1 MPGSPTQASPS
12 GRWEKSSSS
21 SHQPLLALAC
31 QRGFSGLFLP
41 HHLGCSTTSALDP
54 VIIPTFGMEIL
65 RPVGAL
71 RQSLTRSGRCSALAE
86 PGGGPRVCLLP
97 RVRLLLSIVL

>member
-12 GRWEKSSSS
+12 GRWEKSSSLFD
-21 SHQPLLALAC
+21 QPLLALAC

-41 HHLGCSTTSALDP
+41 HHLGCSITNVLDP
-54 VIIPTFGMEIL
+54 VIILTLGMEIL
-65 RPVGAL
+65 RPAVAL
-71 RQSLTRSGRCSALAE
+71 QQSLAHSACCSALAE
-86 PGGGPRVCLLP
+86 PGGGPWVCLLP